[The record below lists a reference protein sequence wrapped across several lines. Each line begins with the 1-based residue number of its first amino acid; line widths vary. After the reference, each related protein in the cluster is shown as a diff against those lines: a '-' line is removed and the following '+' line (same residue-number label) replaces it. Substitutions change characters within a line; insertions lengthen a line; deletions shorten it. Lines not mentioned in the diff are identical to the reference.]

1 MVLASRSSAAHN
13 QRGRSIQR
21 ISPRAHAGSAWAH
34 LPCLLKKV
42 TDAQGSICAPP
53 ARVPMPTLAVPQI
66 WVDADACPVPVKQ
79 MLFRAA
85 ERTATTLILVA
96 NKALAIP
103 ISPWIKLIRVARG
116 FDGADDYV
124 IAHVTGGELVVTADI
139 PLAAAV
145 VEKGAEALNPRGER
159 YTRDNVRGQLELR
172 NFMETLRSSGV
183 QTDGPA
189 TFSASDRQAFARE
202 LERWLLQR

>member
-1 MVLASRSSAAHN
+1 MN
-13 QRGRSIQR
+13 TMSI
-21 ISPRAHAGSAWAH
+21 
-34 LPCLLKKV
+34 
-42 TDAQGSICAPP
+42 
-53 ARVPMPTLAVPQI
+53 PQI

-85 ERTATTLILVA
+85 ERTETPLILVA

-103 ISPWIKLIRVARG
+103 ISPWIRLVRVARG
-116 FDGADDYV
+116 FDGADGYV
-124 IAHVTGGELVVTADI
+124 IDHVIAGELVVTGDI

-172 NFMETLRSSGV
+172 DFMETLRSSGV
-183 QTDGPA
+183 QTGGTA
-189 TFSASDRQAFARE
+189 TFNLSDRQAFARE
-202 LERWLLQR
+202 LDRWLLQTKR